1 MDEKELMEIEGILV
15 EECLRE
21 SLRQREQFM
30 IFVPRCECGAY
41 VDLGAPGVAV
51 DGDLERVPPVL
62 FVTCP
67 RCGRRIEAEVVNTGA
82 KA

>member
-15 EECLRE
+15 EERLRE

-62 FVTCP
+62 LD
-67 RCGRRIEAEVVNTGA
+67 RRQKKEGGLYILRPLN
-82 KA
+82 